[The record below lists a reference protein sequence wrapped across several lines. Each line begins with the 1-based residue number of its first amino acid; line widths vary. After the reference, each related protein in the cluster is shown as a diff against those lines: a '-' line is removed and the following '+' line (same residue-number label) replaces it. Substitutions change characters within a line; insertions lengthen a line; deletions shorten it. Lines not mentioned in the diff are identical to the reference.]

1 MTEKAEL
8 KGKII
13 KGIAGFYYVH
23 AVDSGV
29 YECRARGIFR
39 KQKMKPL
46 VGDDVMISVIDR
58 KDMTGNVVQIL
69 PRTSELARPAVA
81 NVDQAL
87 ILFALTRPDPN
98 FGILDRFIISA
109 AQAGIPCSIF
119 FNKEDLGDTG
129 EKEKI
134 MEIYRGCGLPLHF
147 ISVREGEGIDR
158 LRGLLRGKTTV
169 LAGPSGAGK
178 SSLVNALAGK
188 EKMETGKISE
198 RLARGKN
205 TTRHA
210 ELIALGENTFIL
222 DTPGFTSLATVGLKK
237 EELERYFAEFEPYIG
252 KCRFQGCAH
261 MEEPGCA
268 VKAAV
273 QDGEISEMRYA
284 SYRKIWQELREEER
298 RKY

>member
-13 KGIAGFYYVH
+13 KGIAGFYYVR

-39 KQKMKPL
+39 KQNMKPL
-46 VGDDVMISVIDR
+46 VGDDVRISVIDK

-69 PRTSELARPAVA
+69 PRASELARPAVA

-87 ILFALTRPDPN
+87 LLFALSHPEPN

-109 AQAGIPCSIF
+109 AQAGISCRIF
-119 FNKEDLGDTG
+119 FNKEDLGDLPT
-129 EKEKI
+129 KKKI
-134 MEIYRGCGLPLHF
+134 QDMYRGCGSPVDF
-147 ISVREGEGIDR
+147 ISVRKDEGIGRIRDV
-158 LRGLLRGKTTV
+158 LRGKTTV

-178 SSLVNALAGK
+178 SSLVNALLGE
-188 EKMETGKISE
+188 EKMETGEISE

-210 ELIALGENTFIL
+210 ELIALGKDTFIL
-222 DTPGFTSLATVGLKK
+222 DTPGFTSLATEGLKK
-237 EELERYFAEFEPYIG
+237 EELELYYAEFRPYIG
-252 KCRFQGCAH
+252 KCRFQDCTH

-268 VKAAV
+268 VRAAV
-273 QDGEISEMRYA
+273 SDGRINETRYR

-298 RKY
+298 RMY

>member
-1 MTEKAEL
+1 MSEGAEL

-13 KGIAGFYYVH
+13 KGIAGFYYV
-23 AVDSGV
+23 AAADSGV

-39 KQKMKPL
+39 RQKMKPL

-69 PRTSELARPAVA
+69 PRASELARPAVA

-87 ILFALTRPDPN
+87 ILFALSHPDPN

-109 AQAGIPCSIF
+109 AQARIPCSIF
-119 FNKEDLGDTG
+119 FNKAELGKAG

-134 MEIYRGCGLPLHF
+134 AEIYRGCGCSVAF
-147 ISVREGEGIDR
+147 ISVREHEGIEP
-158 LRGLLRGKTTV
+158 LRKILRGKTTV

-178 SSLVNALAGK
+178 SSLVNVLLGE
-188 EKMETGKISE
+188 EKMETGEISE

-210 ELIALGENTFIL
+210 ELIALGENTFIC
-222 DTPGFTSLATVGLKK
+222 DTPGFTSLSTEGLKK
-237 EELERYFAEFEPYIG
+237 EELGRYFPEFEPYIG
-252 KCRFQGCAH
+252 SCRFQGCAH
-261 MEEPGCA
+261 MEDAGCA
-268 VKAAV
+268 VRAAV
-273 QDGEISEMRYA
+273 HNGEISKTRYE
-284 SYRKIWQELREEER
+284 SYRTIWQELREEER